1 VDLDEFKKN
10 LSSLQSFSDVKAP
23 ISSALTNS
31 QNTDVQF
38 AVPVE
43 LSSKLK
49 EQFVPQEQLVTIEE
63 YAATH
68 EKTNDQVWR
77 MIRSGEL
84 PASYSQGKLMI
95 ADPNNE
101 LALEALEGT
110 WNTRNLPVV
119 RSGASTSDS
128 TGATLPNTSDIAN
141 FANNELAL
149 LIDHL
154 SLAKD
159 ENREVLKV
167 AQDSIQ
173 RISEIAEKLASSKD
187 RLLSERE
194 SRLSEQSHC
203 ISAQNQTIS
212 DLKSQ
217 LNISDDESLKLK
229 KSIEDLEILTCA
241 LSEDN

>member
-10 LSSLQSFSDVKAP
+10 VSSLQSFSDVKDC
-23 ISSALTNS
+23 ISPDLSSSIN
-31 QNTDVQF
+31 NDVQF

-43 LSSKLK
+43 LASELK
-49 EQFVPQEQLVTIEE
+49 EQFVAQEQLATIEE

-84 PASYSQGKLMI
+84 PATYCQGKLMI
-95 ADPNNE
+95 ADPNNA
-101 LALEALEGT
+101 LALEALEDS
-110 WNTRNLPVV
+110 WKPRNLPVV

-128 TGATLPNTSDIAN
+128 TRATLPDTSDIAN

-194 SRLSEQSHC
+194 SRLTEQSHC

-217 LNISDDESLKLK
+217 LNISDDESLELK

-241 LSEDN
+241 LTEDN